1 MKNVNSA
8 VVALCLLLGAG
19 SAFAQDNGM
28 NKDAMNHNETTQTHD
43 GMKKNAMGD
52 DAMKMDTMSKDN
64 KAKDAMSKDPKSSGT
79 MKKDKASQNTM
90 GNGDSQR

>member
-8 VVALCLLLGAG
+8 MVALCLLLGAG
-19 SAFAQDNGM
+19 SVFAQDNGM
-28 NKDAMNHNETTQTHD
+28 NKDAMSHNETTQTHD
-43 GMKKNAMGD
+43 GMKKNAMGH
-52 DAMKMDTMSKDN
+52 DAMKMNTMSKGN

-79 MKKDKASQNTM
+79 MKKSQDTM